1 MFLIIG
7 KTHPGIIKYEGEKY
21 RDFLQH
27 TIKRLHLEKH
37 TYFIN
42 QYLPLDELLDYLQL
56 TNIYL
61 FTSKDRNQAVSG
73 TFSYAISCGCPVV
86 STPIPHALEVLNED
100 LGIIIDF
107 EDPKQLA
114 VAVNTLL
121 KK

>member
-73 TFSYAISCGCPVV
+73 TFPMPSVV
-86 STPIPHALEVLNED
+86 AALLFP
-100 LGIIIDF
+100 LF
-107 EDPKQLA
+107 PMLWKY
-114 VAVNTLL
+114 
-121 KK
+121 